1 MTIDE
6 ARKVARIVSQADGGC
21 DSCVRH
27 MMTLLN
33 EADLGFV
40 WAFPDYDW
48 YDRPET
54 RSLEVTPRIVV
65 EAGYS
70 VTFPWRQPSS
80 GTVVVTG
87 LGSGEKK
94 P

>member
-21 DSCVRH
+21 DGCVRH

-40 WAFPDYDW
+40 WSFPDYDW
-48 YDRPET
+48 YEFPET
-54 RSLEVTPRIVV
+54 RSLEVAPRIVV
-65 EAGYS
+65 ETGYS
-70 VTFPWRQPSS
+70 VTFPLRPAVS